1 MSKHG
6 ANDTEILK
14 QVAHQIDAEPRVGD
28 SPIQIESRDG
38 VVVLKGA
45 VEGPLAREAAETAA
59 RRVPG
64 VMDVANDLVMV
75 PHGAQN
81 RDDAEVAADVRRS
94 LEEHAGVPHQRLH
107 CSITG
112 GVVTL
117 TGGVDRWSESAAAEE
132 AITSVRG
139 VRRLENLLEVSE
151 SVAPRKVHRAVAEAL
166 SRHALVQ
173 ANNLTITSFGNE
185 VTVTG
190 VVACSTE
197 KRVLLEAA
205 RQVPGVKSVKSLV
218 RVSSIE
224 LVSPDDL

>member
-1 MSKHG
+1 MTKHR

-14 QVAHQIDAEPRVGD
+14 QVAHQIDSEPRVGEG
-28 SPIQIESRDG
+28 PIQIESREG

-45 VEGPLAREAAETAA
+45 VEGPLAREAAEAAA

-64 VMDVANDLVMV
+64 VVDVANDLVLV

-94 LEEHAGVPHQRLH
+94 LEEHAGVPHESLH

-117 TGGVDRWSESAAAEE
+117 TGAVDRWCESAAAEE
-132 AITSVRG
+132 AINTVRG
-139 VRRLENLLEVSE
+139 VRRLENLVEVSE
-151 SVAPRKVHRAVAEAL
+151 SVAPRKVHRAVMAAL
-166 SRHALVQ
+166 AKHAMEQ

-185 VTVTG
+185 VTITG

-205 RQVPGVKSVKSLV
+205 RQVPGVKSVKSVV